1 MESREQQ
8 PASTPMHGSA
18 SSERVAVLT
27 RLSDGREFALSVGS
41 VRVGRTKAANLILS
55 SRTVSRHHADVTYE
69 SGRYVLYDNS
79 SNGTWI
85 NGVLV
90 AVAQALREG
99 DTVKFGDVE
108 FRFTWKTGEAARRA
122 WEQMEPGLA
131 SRAGTERMKGAKPK
145 LRKLRRRRRGWL
157 FRGPI
162 LVLILVVVG
171 GAVLYFVFPELAERL
186 ITALRGL
193 FGGA

>member
-1 MESREQQ
+1 M
-8 PASTPMHGSA
+8 
-18 SSERVAVLT
+18 LT
-27 RLSDGREFALSVGS
+27 RLSDGREFALGVGNM
-41 VRVGRTKAANLILS
+41 RVGRTKAANLILS
-55 SRTVSRHHADVTYE
+55 SRTVSRHHADVTYD

-85 NGVLV
+85 NGALV

-122 WEQMEPGLA
+122 WEQAEPGLV
-131 SRAGTERMKGAKPK
+131 SRAGTARMKGGKPK
-145 LRKLRRRRRGWL
+145 PRKLRRRRRGGL
-157 FRGPI
+157 LRGLI
-162 LVLILVVVG
+162 LTLILVVLG
-171 GAVLYFVFPELAERL
+171 GAVLYFFFPELAERL
-186 ITALRGL
+186 ITAIRAL

>member
-1 MESREQQ
+1 M
-8 PASTPMHGSA
+8 G
-18 SSERVAVLT
+18 
-27 RLSDGREFALSVGS
+27 VGN

-55 SRTVSRHHADVTYE
+55 NRTVSRHHADVTYE

-85 NGVLV
+85 NGGLI

-122 WEQMEPGLA
+122 WEQTEPGLV
-131 SRAGTERMKGAKPK
+131 SRSGTERMKGGKPK
-145 LRKLRRRRRGWL
+145 ARKSRRRRRGWL
-157 FRGPI
+157 LRGLI
-162 LVLILVVVG
+162 LATILVVVG
-171 GAVLYFVFPELAERL
+171 GALLYFFFPGLAERL
-186 ITALRGL
+186 ITALRAL
-193 FGGA
+193 SGGA